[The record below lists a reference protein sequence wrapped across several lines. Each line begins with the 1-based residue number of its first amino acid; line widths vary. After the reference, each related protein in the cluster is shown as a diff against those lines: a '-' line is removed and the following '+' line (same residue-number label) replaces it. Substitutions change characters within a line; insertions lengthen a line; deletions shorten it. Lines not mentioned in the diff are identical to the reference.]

1 MAGIGF
7 QLNRLF
13 QKKGFLNL
21 CRAYIFAG
29 VISIGP
35 MILYVIMLLGITLV
49 SFLSGME
56 RPDQEVMNC
65 MLTYNL
71 LVSLLL
77 SNCFN
82 MVVTRFVADHL
93 YEGRYAEIMPSFYG
107 SCCLQLLIIIP
118 TYGTF
123 LLMSGVPRS
132 YVLMCLWITSVM
144 TVVWMEMIYLMILK
158 DYRRI
163 IAAFTISMM
172 AGFLLA
178 LVLMLLQLITVTRLM
193 GCVLLAFGLMVVWY
207 HELLVGFF
215 PRQKG
220 SGFIFLQWFDRYR
233 QLGIIGA
240 AVWAGLYG
248 HICIM
253 YFGPLNHQTTGLF
266 YMAPMYEIPALFA
279 FFSIIITI
287 ISFVTSVEVKFFPKY
302 QRYYSLF
309 NDRGSIIDIESA
321 EKEMLDVLGQELLFM
336 GIRQIIM
343 TILFIVSGGFI
354 MDLLPLGMI
363 DLGKDIFRILC
374 VGYGIYAMANSVMLI
389 LLYFEDYVGAMTG
402 VVLFSVI
409 SFGGT
414 LLQMLFGKQVFYGMS
429 FAIAALVFLL
439 VAIIRLDWCSRNL
452 QYLLLGRQEFLASEP
467 RGFFIWLSGKLSG
480 KEGQAD
486 GQKE

>member
-21 CRAYIFAG
+21 CRAYVYAG

-35 MILYVIMLLGITLV
+35 MILYVFMLLGVTLV
-49 SFLSGME
+49 SFLAGME
-56 RPDQEVMNC
+56 RPDQEVMQC
-65 MLTYNL
+65 MLTYSL
-71 LVSLLL
+71 LVSLFF

-82 MVVTRFVADHL
+82 MVVTRFVSDRL
-93 YEGRYAEIMPSFYG
+93 FEGRYSEIMPSFYG
-107 SCCLQLLIIIP
+107 SCCLQLLIIVP
-118 TYGTF
+118 FYGLF
-123 LLMSGVPRS
+123 LLCAGIPMS
-132 YVLMCLWITSVM
+132 YVLTCLWLTVVM

-163 IAAFTISMM
+163 MAGFTISIM
-172 AGFLLA
+172 AGFFLA
-178 LVLMLLQLITVTRLM
+178 LVLMLLGLITVTRLM
-193 GCVLLAFGLMVVWY
+193 SCVLLAFGIMLVWY
-207 HELLVGFF
+207 HALLVGFF

-240 AVWAGLYG
+240 CIWLGLYG
-248 HICIM
+248 HICVM
-253 YFGPLNHQTTGLF
+253 YFSRLHHKTTGLF

-309 NDRGSIIDIESA
+309 NDRGSILDIESA

-336 GIRQIIM
+336 GIRQIIV
-343 TILFIVSGGFI
+343 TILFIVSGGFL

-389 LLYFEDYVGAMTG
+389 LLYFEDYTGAMVG
-402 VVLFSVI
+402 VVLFAII
-409 SFGGT
+409 SLFGT
-414 LLQMLFGKQVFYGMS
+414 IAQVLFGKLVFYGMAFS
-429 FAIAALVFLL
+429 LGSAVFLL
-439 VAIIRLDWCSRNL
+439 TSIIRLEWCSRNL
-452 QYLLLGRQEFLASEP
+452 QYLLLGRQEYLADNP
-467 RGFFIWLSGKLSG
+467 RGFFVWLSGKLSG
-480 KEGQAD
+480 KEEDCYGQ
-486 GQKE
+486 EN